1 MKSLK
6 ITILSAALSFSSV
19 YAAAVTVPNTFTAGT
34 PAKAADVN
42 ANFTAL
48 ANAINS
54 SAGDI
59 TALQSAMATA
69 GFNYRNT
76 WSSSTTYAKNDVV
89 TNAGSSYVALRAT
102 TNNNPT
108 IDVSNNGGNWG
119 LIAQAGATGATGATG
134 PVGPT
139 GPKGDTGST
148 GAAGV
153 AGPVGPK
160 GDTGIQGLQGIQGP
174 QGIKGDTGSQ
184 GSQGLQGPKGDTGA
198 TGPGALMVYDSTG
211 KVVGRYFTMTPY
223 GQTAG
228 YNFVL
233 IDAGS
238 FTFAVSFF
246 TNYGYEP
253 PLFSWGDYSYFV
265 DNYGYTSN
273 DCSGL
278 GYLMPVSIN
287 SDPLMN
293 FAEVRDRG
301 SNQMATIGSKDR
313 QLLFVNSIAVYQG
326 LGQYRCET
334 GVGAAGRYWVS
345 PVLGSFDL
353 SVFTPPFSVH

>member
-76 WSSSTTYAKNDVV
+76 WSASTTYAKNDVV

-119 LIAQAGATGATGATG
+119 LIAQAGATGPA
-134 PVGPT
+134 GPT
-139 GPKGDTGST
+139 GPKGDTGSA

-153 AGPVGPK
+153 AGPIGPK
-160 GDTGIQGLQGIQGP
+160 GDTGIQGPQGLQGLQGP
-174 QGIKGDTGSQ
+174 QGVKGDTGSQ
-184 GSQGLQGPKGDTGA
+184 GPQGIQGPKGDTGA
-198 TGPGALMVYDSTG
+198 IGPGALMVYDSTG
-211 KVVGRYFTMTPY
+211 KVVGSYFAY
-223 GQTAG
+223 VGASISAG
-228 YNFVL
+228 YADVIVTSTGQSFSLRANANELFYQNTTDPVILFTSTDCTGDAYIPYQSDGFFDPFFPIASVVNKVAYIGDLMSPTELRAVNSRIDDGNQGCIYQSSNF
-233 IDAGS
+233 
-238 FTFAVSFF
+238 
-246 TNYGYEP
+246 
-253 PLFSWGDYSYFV
+253 YSR
-265 DNYGYTSN
+265 
-273 DCSGL
+273 
-278 GYLMPVSIN
+278 PVSRT
-287 SDPLMN
+287 
-293 FAEVRDRG
+293 V
-301 SNQMATIGSKDR
+301 
-313 QLLFVNSIAVYQG
+313 
-326 LGQYRCET
+326 
-334 GVGAAGRYWVS
+334 
-345 PVLGSFDL
+345 DL